1 MIFSVH
7 RNAVRT
13 KHVPKVSVIIT
24 THNRPRLLPRAVE
37 SARAAAADVE
47 IIVVDDASTDE
58 TAEVCRRLDGT
69 RYLRVDRNQGVAGAR
84 NLGLLAST
92 GEYVSFLDDD
102 DVRLQGS
109 LDEQAEILESSP
121 DAGLVYGQALL
132 GDRSCTPTG
141 SFYPE
146 RCPRGD
152 LFWELLE
159 SNFIPCGSVLF
170 RKSCV
175 YRVGLLDR
183 NIAGIDDWDFWIRIA
198 ELYPL
203 AVLERPVIV
212 WRQSTTDSGQGS
224 SKTVALISLS
234 LRLLRKRW
242 LFLPRA
248 RSAGPKRRRRAWR
261 GFSDNLSEHIIWET
275 AASLVRVE
283 PGRVL
288 KGLKVALR
296 LHPLSPL
303 RAAWR
308 WARLS
313 TLSILASEVFAHNGL
328 SEAKARLKRAR
339 SQGSDHGSVVR

>member
-1 MIFSVH
+1 M
-7 RNAVRT
+7 
-13 KHVPKVSVIIT
+13 PKVSVIIT
-24 THNRPRLLPRAVE
+24 THSRPQLLPRAVE
-37 SARAAAADVE
+37 SARGAGSDVE
-47 IIVVDDASTDE
+47 IIIVDDASTDE
-58 TAEVCRRLDGT
+58 TAEVCRRLEGT
-69 RYLRVDRNQGVAGAR
+69 RYLRVGRNQGVAGAR

-92 GEYVSFLDDD
+92 CEFVSFLDDD

-121 DAGLVYGQALL
+121 GAGLVYGQALL

-159 SNFIPCGSVLF
+159 RNFIPCGSVLF

-175 YRVGLLDR
+175 YRVGLLDK
-183 NIAGIDDWDFWIRIA
+183 NIAGIDDWDLWIRIA

-203 AVLERPVIV
+203 AALERPVII

-242 LFLPRA
+242 LLLPRA
-248 RSAGPKRRRRAWR
+248 RSAGSERRSRSWRR
-261 GFSDNLSEHIIWET
+261 FSDNLSEHIIWET
-275 AASLVRVE
+275 AASLVRGDV
-283 PGRVL
+283 GRAWR
-288 KGLKVALR
+288 GLTVALR

-308 WARLS
+308 WARIS
-313 TLSILASEVFAHNGL
+313 TLSILASEVFANKDL

-339 SQGSDHGSVVR
+339 SQGSDHGSIIR